1 MVIDILRAL
10 QWKKSYDSFSRTPL
24 GKLAWTAF
32 LVWGFYSGLFFR
44 MLNILFLLWWI
55 APIVLVPLAQRANRQ
70 VGSGLDPGTLHR
82 ALLLSDPES
91 VHLTLNSSCTILP
104 QAVKN
109 MQAQQQRQQE
119 AANVN
124 TLWDALM
131 RQQAFQQQAAAGRR
145 RTAQSAQSSSRKK
158 PPSDDGVIDVEYT
171 TIDVDPST

>member
-1 MVIDILRAL
+1 MIDTPFGAL
-10 QWKKSYDSFSRTPL
+10 QWKKRYDSFSRTPL

-70 VGSGLDPGTLHR
+70 VGSIFDLALHTGPCSCQSHDHLSLGTQVSCKS
-82 ALLLSDPES
+82 LL
-91 VHLTLNSSCTILP
+91 

-145 RTAQSAQSSSRKK
+145 RTAPSAQSTSRKK

-171 TIDVDPST
+171 TIDIDPST